1 MSIGCLSMSNNQM
14 SIEHICCLIVKI
26 HLHNLNRCLCFQG
39 HNYLSMNLNI
49 LYICHLLLE
58 HGLGYILN
66 ILNYLLHHI
75 LDTQFDINVNK
86 NQQSIA
92 YILFYK
98 LNIKLNQQINMFYN
112 FQNMIHNHL
121 LINVN
126 LVNIL
131 YMLFHH
137 YIMHILAHM
146 IYIIYLH
153 YHKRIYLSKLSIDLG
168 MLDHILYNLGGI
180 VRALSLCIQYHQ
192 QKTNMILHQ
201 YIPNILPYISYIAQQ
216 QYSKTAHS
224 HNSSIHY
231 YFHLNILSIQAHM
244 EHMQTYWLMKILP
257 YIENMQV
264 PLL

>member
-1 MSIGCLSMSNNQM
+1 
-14 SIEHICCLIVKI
+14 
-26 HLHNLNRCLCFQG
+26 
-39 HNYLSMNLNI
+39 
-49 LYICHLLLE
+49 
-58 HGLGYILN
+58 
-66 ILNYLLHHI
+66 
-75 LDTQFDINVNK
+75 
-86 NQQSIA
+86 
-92 YILFYK
+92 
-98 LNIKLNQQINMFYN
+98 MFYN

-180 VRALSLCIQYHQ
+180 ALGLSLCIQYHQ

-201 YIPNILPYISYIAQQ
+201 YRPNILPYISYIAQLS
-216 QYSKTAHS
+216 YSKIAHF

-231 YFHLNILSIQAHM
+231 YFHLNISNIQAHM
-244 EHMQTYWLMKILP
+244 EHM
-257 YIENMQV
+257 
-264 PLL
+264 